1 MSIAHI
7 PVSDNDNETLYHYFR
22 QSCQHCD
29 DAPCIE
35 VCPTGASRRDEN
47 GIVRV
52 DTSSCI
58 GCSYCIGACPYQ
70 VRYLNPHTKVADKCD
85 FCAESRLA
93 KGFPPICVNACPEH
107 ALIFGR
113 EDSPEIQTWLREN
126 KYYEYQL
133 AGAGKPHLYRRF
145 GQHLIKKENV

>member
-1 MSIAHI
+1 M
-7 PVSDNDNETLYHYFR
+7 P
-22 QSCQHCD
+22 
-29 DAPCIE
+29 
-35 VCPTGASRRDEN
+35 RRDEN

-85 FCAESRLA
+85 FCAESRPA

-113 EDSPEIQTWLREN
+113 EDSPEIQTGCEKTSITNINLQAPGN
-126 KYYEYQL
+126 PICIV
-133 AGAGKPHLYRRF
+133 GSVN
-145 GQHLIKKENV
+145 I

>member
-1 MSIAHI
+1 ML
-7 PVSDNDNETLYHYFR
+7 P
-22 QSCQHCD
+22 
-29 DAPCIE
+29 
-35 VCPTGASRRDEN
+35 RRDEN

-52 DTSSCI
+52 DAARCI

-70 VRYLNPHTKVADKCD
+70 VRYLNPQTKVADKCD

-113 EDSPEIQTWLREN
+113 EDSPQVQAWLREN
-126 KYYEYQL
+126 KFYEYQL

-145 GQHLIKKENV
+145 GQHLIKKDNV